1 MQSVLIE
8 INIAGKYAYES
19 GVTPTVKERPYIR
32 FAPENH
38 ETVVQTFGRNNPT
51 FASSLRGKQS
61 AGFAADGN
69 MDTFWEAT
77 GEDYSPWWMLD
88 TEKGLTLRTIS
99 VHFPKAAI
107 YHYMIEVSDD
117 NKEWKTVLDRR
128 NGRVVEQ
135 RTDITFSVQEAPV
148 TGRFIRIS
156 FVDKS
161 PAAIAE
167 VEVSGVVRE

>member
-1 MQSVLIE
+1 MVDV
-8 INIAGKYAYES
+8 GY
-19 GVTPTVKERPYIR
+19 R
-32 FAPENH
+32 
-38 ETVVQTFGRNNPT
+38 
-51 FASSLRGKQS
+51 
-61 AGFAADGN
+61 
-69 MDTFWEAT
+69 
-77 GEDYSPWWMLD
+77 
-88 TEKGLTLRTIS
+88 KGTDITYYQRT
-99 VHFPKAAI
+99 FPKAAI

-167 VEVSGVVRE
+167 VEVSGVGT

>member
-1 MQSVLIE
+1 
-8 INIAGKYAYES
+8 
-19 GVTPTVKERPYIR
+19 
-32 FAPENH
+32 
-38 ETVVQTFGRNNPT
+38 
-51 FASSLRGKQS
+51 
-61 AGFAADGN
+61 
-69 MDTFWEAT
+69 
-77 GEDYSPWWMLD
+77 
-88 TEKGLTLRTIS
+88 
-99 VHFPKAAI
+99 
-107 YHYMIEVSDD
+107 MIEVSDD

-167 VEVSGVVRE
+167 VEVSGVGT